1 MELQNTLSVRRR
13 RWWRHWVFKTFAIS
27 AIIIFAF
34 YAIERQVGER
44 VWNAYRKKAEA
55 KGVKLSLADY
65 ETAPIP
71 DEENYAAAPIFQ
83 ELLAAGDVNAEIEK
97 RLGLQPVRD
106 GKRSDT
112 GTKPLDLTIWQ
123 QGFINA
129 GWISYTGSDAA
140 TDVLKGME
148 RIESALSEV
157 RRASSR
163 PKCRWPVKWSDGAK
177 VKIAHYGIPQASC
190 AAFALRAK
198 ALLALNRPDEALS
211 EIRHMIRAD
220 RSLAD
225 NPTMIA
231 GLVRIALWNLIL
243 ETCEQGIAA
252 DKWGDSE
259 LRALGEEAKAI
270 NMLSAWK
277 FALESERGFGN
288 DALNQLV
295 TADRRSFVKLVSSVM
310 SPGTKSSALST
321 FGWLVAPRGWLRHNQ
336 VLYNELLDGEL
347 EDIDAS
353 NERVADRFSRS
364 ESIVDRHSESEFA
377 SLYYALADMSYAPR
391 GLGYQRAF
399 ESHSRI
405 QHLRFLCAAARY
417 RHVHGELPQA
427 LAELVPEFLEQV
439 PHDIMDGKPMRY
451 RRTNEGGCIVWSIGK
466 NRIDDGGV
474 RRNSGPNTNKN
485 YDWIVEL
492 PPVAM
497 GR

>member
-1 MELQNTLSVRRR
+1 MEPQIYLSSRPR
-13 RWWRHWVFKTFAIS
+13 RWWRQWVFKTFVIS
-27 AIIIFAF
+27 TVIIFAF
-34 YAIERQVGER
+34 YTIERQVGEMA
-44 VWNAYRKKAEA
+44 WKAYRKKAEA

-83 ELLAAGDVNAEIEK
+83 EILAASDVSAEVEK
-97 RLGLQPVRD
+97 RLGLQRVRD
-106 GKRSDT
+106 TKRSDT
-112 GTKPLDLTIWQ
+112 GTKPLDFTNWQ

-129 GWISYTGSDAA
+129 GWISDTGSDAA
-140 TDVLKGME
+140 TDVLSGME
-148 RIESALSEV
+148 RIEGALSEV

-177 VKIAHYGIPQASC
+177 AKISHYGIPQASC

-225 NPTMIA
+225 NPTLIA
-231 GLVRIALWNLIL
+231 GIVRIALWNLIL

-252 DKWGDSE
+252 DKWGDPH
-259 LRALGEEAKAI
+259 LRALSEEAKAI
-270 NMLSAWK
+270 NMLAAWK
-277 FALESERGFGN
+277 FALDSERGFGN
-288 DALNQLV
+288 DTFNQLV
-295 TADRRSFVKLVSSVM
+295 IADRATFVSLVKSVTP
-310 SPGTKSSALST
+310 PGTKVAIPST
-321 FGWLVAPRGWLRHNQ
+321 FGWLVMPRGWLRHNQ
-336 VLYNELLDGEL
+336 VDYDELLDGEL
-347 EDIDAS
+347 GDIDAVS
-353 NERVADRFSRS
+353 ERVADRFSRADSILDKRSKS
-364 ESIVDRHSESEFA
+364 ELTY
-377 SLYYALADMSYAPR
+377 LYYTLSTMSCAVW
-391 GLGYQRAF
+391 GVGCERAF
-399 ESHSRI
+399 ATHSRV
-405 QHLRFLCAAARY
+405 QHLRILCAAARY
-417 RHVHGELPQA
+417 RHAHGELPQE
-427 LAELVPEFLEQV
+427 LTELVPEFLEQV
-439 PHDIMDGKPMRY
+439 PQDIMDGKPMRY
-451 RRTNEGGCIVWSIGK
+451 RRTKEGGCVVWSVGK